1 MSKSATK
8 MTEVII
14 SVDSKGGYA
23 SISRMQSVA
32 TKKCIRLHR
41 FASHIESHGFVD
53 LSTYDGSKEYKYKYM
68 IG

>member
-32 TKKCIRLHR
+32 TKKCIRKSYESSQKSFSRVDYWL
-41 FASHIESHGFVD
+41 AS
-53 LSTYDGSKEYKYKYM
+53 
-68 IG
+68 